1 MDLHTAASAAETNAC
16 NVRLLNGTEEAPYME
31 AGIPLAATKWQR
43 LFRERLRTE
52 VRHSFP
58 SPAVT
63 RLPWR
68 GEGRLTGVWATP
80 KSRNE
85 AATSGPGVNRKAAR
99 IVGSVENLRHLTRL
113 GTKAQSFANR
123 LVKFTISPTIST
135 AVAGSAS
142 VMSVVMSST

>member
-1 MDLHTAASAAETNAC
+1 MGSARQGTKRPNTSSEAQRAVDLHTAASAAETNAC
-16 NVRLLNGTEEAPYME
+16 NVRLLNGAEETPYME

-43 LFRERLRTE
+43 RFSERLRTE

-58 SPAVT
+58 SPADT

-80 KSRNE
+80 KSRKE
-85 AATSGPGVNRKAAR
+85 AATSGPGEARKAAR

-113 GTKAQSFANR
+113 GTKAKSFANR
-123 LVKFTISPTIST
+123 LVS
-135 AVAGSAS
+135 
-142 VMSVVMSST
+142 